1 MSLSGRIA
9 GLAPIRYTPAGLAA
23 LEFKVQHLSEQLE
36 AGGRRRVECVVPAVA
51 LGPLVERIVAAGDEA
66 PAVFTGFL
74 ASRRAGAEQM
84 IFHVTELE
92 LERK

>member
-1 MSLSGRIA
+1 
-9 GLAPIRYTPAGLAA
+9 

-36 AGGRRRVECVVPAVA
+36 AGGRRRVECVVAAVA
-51 LGPLVERIVAAGDEA
+51 LGPLVERIVSAGEEA
-66 PAVFTGFL
+66 PAVFTGFV
-74 ASRRAGAEQM
+74 AARRAGTEQM